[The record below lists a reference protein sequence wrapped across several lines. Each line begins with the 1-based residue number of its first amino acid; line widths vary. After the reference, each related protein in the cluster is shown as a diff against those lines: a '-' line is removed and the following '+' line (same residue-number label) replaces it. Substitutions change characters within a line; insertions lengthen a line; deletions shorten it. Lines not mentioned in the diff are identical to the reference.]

1 MLRRARGETRFA
13 GALLAAALIFGM
25 TADEI
30 ILPQPWSS
38 PAFAQGNANGNAG
51 GNGNGNDNG
60 NTGGNGG
67 GSGNAGGNTG
77 ANGNAGGHGKSQG
90 EGSAASAAAS
100 EAAAPNS
107 ALGLLESGR
116 IQPLAEVYRVAEQQF
131 GGEVV
136 DAKLVADG
144 KQGWAYD
151 LRVVTQDGYVRNVSY
166 NASTLTLTSMNGAP
180 AK

>member
-1 MLRRARGETRFA
+1 MLRRARGETRLA

-25 TADEI
+25 TAGEI
-30 ILPQPWSS
+30 ILPQPWRST
-38 PAFAQGNANGNAG
+38 AFAQGNANGHGNAG
-51 GNGNGNDNG
+51 GNGDANDN
-60 NTGGNGG
+60 
-67 GSGNAGGNTG
+67 GNAGGNARG
-77 ANGNAGGHGKSQG
+77 NGNAGGHGKSQG

-136 DAKLVADG
+136 DARLVADG

-151 LRVVTQDGYVRNVSY
+151 LRVVTEDGYVRNVSY
-166 NASTLTLTSMNGAP
+166 NASTLTLRSMNGAP
-180 AK
+180 AE

>member
-1 MLRRARGETRFA
+1 V
-13 GALLAAALIFGM
+13 ALILGM

-30 ILPQPWSS
+30 ILPQPWSN
-38 PAFAQGNANGNAG
+38 PAFAQGNANGNGNAG
-51 GNGNGNDNG
+51 SNGEANGNANDN
-60 NTGGNGG
+60 
-67 GSGNAGGNTG
+67 GNAGGNGGANGNGSGNSG

-90 EGSAASAAAS
+90 EGSASSAAAS

-116 IQPLAEVYRVAEQQF
+116 IQPLAELYRVAEQQF

-151 LRVVTQDGYVRNVSY
+151 LRVVTEDGYVRNVSY

-180 AK
+180 AE